1 MSDIESFIEA
11 TNAAETPEEIFV
23 LFQKALRRLGYDRVC
38 YSLITDHPS
47 LGLPAGHGVM
57 RNYPDEWM
65 SHYMAK
71 GYDRID
77 PVPRYCFAT
86 ARPFTWDWIINHV
99 ELANDQ
105 KRVMDEAREA
115 LLLDGMAVPLYG
127 QNGELAGVGL
137 ASSSGKIESNMN
149 LLSKVRAIAY
159 QFHIAYTERQRAAR
173 DGGIIHLTPR
183 EKEILLWA
191 AEGKGDGVIAEILGI
206 SYSAVRFHM
215 NNVFHK
221 IGVNDRTLA
230 VAKAIRLGLILPTYV
245 SLDYPIE
252 VAS

>member
-1 MSDIESFIEA
+1 MSDIETFIEA
-11 TNAAETPEEIFV
+11 TNAAETPDQVFA
-23 LFQKALRRLGYDRVC
+23 LFREALVRLGYDRIC

-47 LGLPAGHGVM
+47 VGLPAGHGVM
-57 RNYPDEWM
+57 RNYPDDWM
-65 SHYMAK
+65 NHYMAK

-86 ARPFTWDWIINHV
+86 SRPFTWDWVIERC

-105 KRVMDEAREA
+105 QRVMDEAREA
-115 LLLDGMAVPLYG
+115 HLFDGMAVPIYG
-127 QNGELAGVGL
+127 HNGELAGVGL
-137 ASSSGKIESNMN
+137 ASSYGKVGLDKN
-149 LLSKVRAIAY
+149 LIAKVRAIAH
-159 QFHIAYTERQRAAR
+159 QFHIAYTERQSRIP
-173 DGGIIHLTPR
+173 DSGTIHLTPR

-191 AEGKGDGVIAEILGI
+191 AEGKSDSVIAEIIGV

-215 NNVFHK
+215 NNIFAK

-230 VAKAIRLGLILPTYV
+230 VAKAIRLGLVLPTYV
-245 SLDYPIE
+245 RLDRPVE

>member
-11 TNAAETPEEIFV
+11 TNAAETPDEIFA
-23 LFQKALRRLGYDRVC
+23 LFREALIRLGYDRIC

-47 LGLPAGHGVM
+47 VGLPAGHGVM
-57 RNYPDEWM
+57 RNYPDDWM
-65 SHYMAK
+65 SHYMGS

-86 ARPFTWDWIINHV
+86 SRPFTWDWVINRC

-105 KRVMDEAREA
+105 RRVMDEAREA
-115 LLLDGMAVPLYG
+115 RLYDGMAVPIYG

-137 ASSSGKIESNMN
+137 ASSCGNIAPDKN
-149 LLSKVRAIAY
+149 LIAKVRAIAH
-159 QFHIAYTERQRAAR
+159 QFHIAYTDRQSAAQ
-173 DGGIIHLTPR
+173 DKGIVHLTPR

-191 AEGKGDGVIAEILGI
+191 AEGKGDSVIAEILGI

-215 NNVFHK
+215 NNVFAK

-245 SLDYPIE
+245 RLDYPVE

>member
-11 TNAAETPEEIFV
+11 TNAAQTPEEIFS
-23 LFQKALRRLGYDRVC
+23 LFQDALDRLGYDRVC

-47 LGLPAGHGVM
+47 LGLTAGHGVM

-65 SHYMAK
+65 SHYMSN
-71 GYDRID
+71 GYDRVD

-86 ARPFTWDWIINHV
+86 SKPFTWDWVVKNAD
-99 ELANDQ
+99 LANAQ
-105 KRVMDEAREA
+105 RRVMDEANEA
-115 LLLDGMAVPLYG
+115 MLLDGMAVPIHG

-137 ASSSGKIESNMN
+137 ASSRGKLRPDIN

-159 QFHIAYTERQRAAR
+159 QFHLAYTDRQRAFY
-173 DGGIIHLTPR
+173 DTNPIQLTPR
-183 EKEILLWA
+183 EREILLWA
-191 AEGKGDGVIAEILGI
+191 AEGKGDSVIADILGI

-215 NNVFHK
+215 NNIFNK
-221 IGVNDRTLA
+221 TGVNDRTLA
-230 VAKAIRLGLILPTYV
+230 VAKAIRVGLILPTYV
-245 SLDYPIE
+245 SLTYPVE